1 MLDVALKLKKKKKKE
16 GGVVLCG
23 FSLIMVRF
31 REMVWLR

>member
-1 MLDVALKLKKKKKKE
+1 MLDVALKLKKKE